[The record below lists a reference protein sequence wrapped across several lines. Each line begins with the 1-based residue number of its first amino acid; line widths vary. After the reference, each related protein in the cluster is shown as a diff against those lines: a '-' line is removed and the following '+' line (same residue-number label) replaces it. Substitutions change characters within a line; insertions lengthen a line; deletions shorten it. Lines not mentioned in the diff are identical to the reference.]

1 MCVNVWQLPVQV
13 DQVTVLVGQV
23 AVPLR
28 VPVTVQVGVEV
39 AVQVGGGVTG
49 WYVGFSP
56 SFDHECRLWNI
67 FITPSI
73 IFMAKAW
80 NLALYSL
87 YVLIL
92 SWCILETSC
101 QHFTMFSKAGA

>member
-39 AVQVGGGVTG
+39 AVQVGGGG
-49 WYVGFSP
+49 Y
-56 SFDHECRLWNI
+56 RLVCW
-67 FITPSI
+67 F
-73 IFMAKAW
+73 
-80 NLALYSL
+80 
-87 YVLIL
+87 
-92 SWCILETSC
+92 
-101 QHFTMFSKAGA
+101 FSKF